1 MALILISL
9 AVVAYALVSKRL
21 ASTPVT
27 GALIFMVLGVLL
39 GPTAFDVIHGAGDRH
54 AFELL
59 LEATL
64 AVVLFTDS
72 LAISAGDWR
81 AKSRL
86 PRRLLLI
93 GMPLTMLLGWAFGV
107 ILFPDLDVWEVA
119 LVAICLAP
127 TDAALGQAVVTSPK
141 VPALIRQA
149 LNIESGLNDGLALP
163 FFVLALAA
171 AVETADPAAPGLVEV
186 FVRSL
191 VLAAV
196 LGGVVGWLGARALGY
211 CRERGWVGREWG
223 QIATLA
229 LVVLA
234 FVLADTAEGSGFI
247 ATWVA
252 GVTFGRTMK
261 DRMPEAPLL
270 AEDLGGLLAVVSFLG
285 FGAMLLGPIL
295 DDLTWQP
302 VVYAVL
308 SLTLVRM
315 LPVGLSLLGVGLARP
330 TIVVR
335 GVVRSARARVHRVR
349 VVGSRGGTCGWL
361 VRPAGGVRD
370 RGPER
375 GAPRGHRRLG
385 RRSLR
390 RLVRAREGCRRLPP
404 RGRGRGG
411 ASGPASAPQP
421 RRSPGA
427 LRRMMT
433 VPGSSDQRRGSDH
446 RPTRRY
452 RVRAPSEPRSP
463 PRRPRSS

>member
-330 TIVVR
+330 TIVFAGWFGPR
-335 GVVRSARARVHRVR
+335 GLASIVF
-349 VVGSRGGTCGWL
+349 GLL
-361 VRPAGGVRD
+361 VAEEALAGGSFVLQAVFVTVALSVVLHGATAVWGADRYGAWYERAKAAGGSLPEDEDVGEPQVR
-370 RGPER
+370 
-375 GAPRGHRRLG
+375 RRLLSHG
-385 RRSLR
+385 
-390 RLVRAREGCRRLPP
+390 GPP
-404 RGRGRGG
+404 E
-411 ASGPASAPQP
+411 
-421 RRSPGA
+421 
-427 LRRMMT
+427 
-433 VPGSSDQRRGSDH
+433 
-446 RPTRRY
+446 
-452 RVRAPSEPRSP
+452 PSEG
-463 PRRPRSS
+463 